1 MAWYWYLIIAYLIV
15 INIVSLIMYI
25 KEGMKLGSRLSA
37 LGLILLPIMGGSFG
51 ACIANYFCD
60 TEYRELRVWLHK
72 FLAFLPPIMFFI
84 QLVLLLNIVGLGN
97 AFMYIWHYMTK
108 SAGWIGGYLL
118 VVNIIGFFLV
128 IIRKAS
134 YYIAP
139 MGNFLIPDLIL
150 IPILVLGG
158 ATGGV
163 IAKILF
169 NFKEDWSCNSTMEV
183 QNFIYNIGM
192 FIISF
197 CHIGLYVFFIYFR

>member
-15 INIVSLIMYI
+15 INIISLIMYV
-25 KEGMKLGSRLSA
+25 KEAMKPASRLSA
-37 LGLILLPIMGGSFG
+37 LWLILLPIIGGSFG

-60 TEYRELRVWLHK
+60 TEYRELRAWLHK
-72 FLAFLPPIMFFI
+72 FLAFLPPIMFFV
-84 QLVLLLNIVGLGN
+84 QLFLLLNVVGLEN
-97 AFMYIWHYMTK
+97 CFMYIWNYLIK
-108 SAGWIGGYLL
+108 KAGWIGGYLL
-118 VVNIIGFFLV
+118 VVNIIGFFFV

-139 MGNFLIPDLIL
+139 MGNYLIPDLIL

-163 IAKILF
+163 VAKFLF
-169 NFKEDWSCNSTMEV
+169 NFKEDWSCNATMEV

-192 FIISF
+192 FIISLV
-197 CHIGLYVFFIYFR
+197 HIGLYVYFLC